1 MSEFKGDADFMK
13 KCTAIYTSSTGVD
26 HVWVVCRHN
35 CDKCG
40 FSKSEV
46 ARRKSLIK
54 NIGLKEKSTV
64 VINAD
69 GSKRSVKR
77 KRLMLREEI

>member
-26 HVWVVCRHN
+26 HVWVVCDRN
-35 CDKCG
+35 CCKCG
-40 FSKSEV
+40 FSKTEV
-46 ARRKSLIK
+46 TRRKSLIK

-77 KRLMLREEI
+77 KRLMMREEI

>member
-13 KCTAIYTSSTGVD
+13 KCIAIYTSSTGVD

-40 FSKSEV
+40 FSKSEA

-54 NIGLKEKSTV
+54 NIGLKEKSAV

-69 GSKRSVKR
+69 GSKRAVKT
-77 KRLMLREEI
+77 KRLMLREET

>member
-1 MSEFKGDADFMK
+1 MSEFKDDADYMK

-40 FSKSEV
+40 FSKSEA
-46 ARRKSLIK
+46 ARRKLLIK
-54 NIGLKEKSTV
+54 NIGLKEKCTV
-64 VINAD
+64 VINSD
-69 GSKRSVKR
+69 GSKTNK
-77 KRLMLREEI
+77 KTMRLVLQEDI

>member
-13 KCTAIYTSSTGVD
+13 KCTAIYTAPTGID
-26 HVWVVCRHN
+26 YVWVVCRHN

-46 ARRKSLIK
+46 ARRKTIMK
-54 NIGLKEKSTV
+54 NVGLEEKNTV
-64 VINAD
+64 VINSD
-69 GSKRSVKR
+69 GSKTNKKTR
-77 KRLMLREEI
+77 RLILREET